1 MFYTADIEYY
11 EIVDDTSNKIST
23 FVSANSYK
31 EAIEEL
37 AAYFG
42 EKEIESISIAPFSPD
57 NLLIFEE
64 GNHELFLQVK
74 SRLGKDII
82 W

>member
-1 MFYTADIEYY
+1 MIYAADIEYY
-11 EIVDDTSNKIST
+11 EIADDTLNKVST
-23 FVSANSYK
+23 FVNADSYK
-31 EAIEEL
+31 DATEEL
-37 AAYFG
+37 TTYFG

-64 GNHELFLQVK
+64 GNHGLFLQVK

>member
-1 MFYTADIEYY
+1 MFYTVDIEYY
-11 EIVDDTSNKIST
+11 ETADDTLNKVST

-37 AAYFG
+37 VAYFG
-42 EKEIESISIAPFSPD
+42 EEEIESISIAPFSPD